1 MLREKASVSPKKPH
15 PSDRSEMRPVGNEE
29 AISYAGAALLEVT
42 EESDSAPIRGLKR
55 KSKPVEM
62 MGFFPI

>member
-1 MLREKASVSPKKPH
+1 MLRDKASISPQKPY
-15 PSDRSEMRPVGNEE
+15 PSDRSEMRPVRNEE
-29 AISYAGAALLEVT
+29 AISYAGAALMEVI
-42 EESDSAPIRGLKR
+42 EESDSAPFCSLKR

>member
-1 MLREKASVSPKKPH
+1 MLRDKASVSPKKPH
-15 PSDRSEMRPVGNEE
+15 PSDRSETRPVRNEE
-29 AISYAGAALLEVT
+29 VINSALMEVT
-42 EESDSAPIRGLKR
+42 EESDSAPICGLKR